1 MKISIKQTVIMI
13 LCAILVFIPTYIAV
27 SYYCIKTYSPKAT
40 KYTVVV
46 TDEKNISIPVSDDS
60 VDAAAELIIQLDQKK
75 LPYNGIPS
83 SLKNKC
89 YHITVKEQ
97 DTILSSYDYYVSI
110 EKNTVSYLKDIN
122 GQYYSIEYNQIK
134 ELLSSGFSYFFYN
147 NSTLP
152 SLSINGGSD
161 VIPMNA
167 EWKYRS
173 VSGSM
178 LRPPRIDTSNE
189 IAAYPMRASTT
200 LSFST
205 EPSECSVRV
214 YADGKS
220 LGKFDSLHDIPYY
233 MIDNINLTFK
243 IDARWNSDDYQGRAY
258 YEFSSTVGDD
268 PEYTLLSNTVQSGE
282 FFVVMVE
289 NISAPQKIVFSS
301 IPEIGVTPVFYKEG
315 DRAFAL
321 IPISKELSSPTEYTF
336 SFKYGADIQNFTV
349 SVNSRSIY
357 TKEYGVSI
365 SRNDQNLSE
374 YNSLLNNIGA
384 KGEGT
389 RYFNGKFLDYAP
401 DNNDEAKIADV
412 FFGYGH
418 KIIPADG
425 AESYRLDGVVYIF
438 PTDAAVPAI
447 CAGRV
452 IHTGVNAILGNF
464 AVVDHGFGLK
474 TWYCNLKSIS
484 VSVGSTVAKGQ
495 SIGISGDT
503 GYNNING
510 VYLITTVHNVPVSPY
525 PLQDEGLS
533 IFE

>member
-1 MKISIKQTVIMI
+1 MI

-27 SYYCIKTYSPKAT
+27 SYYCIKTYSPKTT
-40 KYTVVV
+40 KYTVIV
-46 TDEKNISIPVSDDS
+46 TDPKNISIAVSDDS

-83 SLKNKC
+83 IINNEG
-89 YHITVKEQ
+89 YHITVKER
-97 DTILSSYDYYVSI
+97 DTVLSSYDYYVSV
-110 EKNTVSYLKDIN
+110 EKNAVSYVKDSS
-122 GQYYSIEYNQIK
+122 GRYYSIEYNQVK
-134 ELLSSGFSYFFYN
+134 ELLASGFSYFFYD

-152 SLSINGGSD
+152 SLSIYGGSD
-161 VIPMNA
+161 IIPMNA
-167 EWKYRS
+167 EWKYRA
-173 VSGSM
+173 VNGSM
-178 LRPPRIDTSNE
+178 LRPPKISTSSE
-189 IAAYPMRASTT
+189 VTAYSMRSSTP
-200 LSFST
+200 LSFSV

-233 MIDNINLTFK
+233 IIDNIDLTFK
-243 IDARWNSDDYQGRAY
+243 IEAKWNSDDYQGRAY

-268 PEYTLLSNTVQSGE
+268 PEYTLLSSSIQSGE

-289 NISAPQKIVFSS
+289 NVSAPQKIDFSS
-301 IPEIGVTPVFYKEG
+301 IPEIGVTPTFHKEG

-321 IPISKELSSPTEYTF
+321 IPINKDLASPTEYTF
-336 SFKYGADIQNFTV
+336 TFKYGADEQNFTV
-349 SVNSRSIY
+349 SVSNRSIY

-365 SRNDQNLSE
+365 NRNDQNVSE

-401 DNNDEAKIADV
+401 NNDDDAKIADV

-418 KIIPADG
+418 KIIPSNG
-425 AESYRLDGVVYIF
+425 AEAYRLDGVVYIF

-452 IHTGVNAILGNF
+452 VHTGINAILGNF

-474 TWYCNLKSIS
+474 TWYCNLKSVS

-495 SIGISGDT
+495 SVGISGDT

-533 IFE
+533 IFD